1 MCREMSEKA
10 TAGVLLRDDDG
21 LDQNLAVEM
30 GRRENIS
37 ETIMKSVFCI
47 YNSRESLMKKIR
59 SRGPTILDGVRVNV
73 RGIPE
78 KVPT

>member
-30 GRRENIS
+30 RRRENIS
-37 ETIMKSVFCI
+37 ETIMK
-47 YNSRESLMKKIR
+47 
-59 SRGPTILDGVRVNV
+59 
-73 RGIPE
+73 
-78 KVPT
+78 